1 MSSCLSQAAL
11 DEDSTEAVEAEQPHT
26 QDEAGVGGVE
36 SKSDAKDILHTKKN
50 GDIVVK
56 ISPYTIPKTKR
67 LVMSWI

>member
-1 MSSCLSQAAL
+1 MSSCLSEAAL

-26 QDEAGVGGVE
+26 QDEAGVGGVK
-36 SKSDAKDILHTKKN
+36 SKSDAKDRLHSKKN